1 MIVVDTSGLLTLLD
15 RGEPA
20 HRRAHRAI
28 ARERGP
34 LVVIDLVL
42 AETDHLVLRRLGRAA
57 EHAFVA
63 QLIEG
68 VFLREPLQDVDLAR
82 AQRILTR
89 YADQDLGLTDA
100 SVIAVAERLRT
111 RRILT
116 LDQRHFGTYRD
127 ERGHGLELLPP
138 PGRGRRRE

>member
-1 MIVVDTSGLLTLLD
+1 VRRERAALVD

-28 ARERGP
+28 ARKRGP

-42 AETDHLVLRRLGRAA
+42 AETDHLVLRRVGRAA

-63 QLIEG
+63 QLVKG
-68 VFLREPLQDVDLAR
+68 VFLREPLQDADLTG
-82 AQRILTR
+82 AQRILR
-89 YADQDLGLTDA
+89 RCSDQDLGLTDA
-100 SVIAVAERLRT
+100 CVRAVADRLRT

-116 LDQRHFGTYRD
+116 LDHRHFGTYRD
-127 ERGHGLELLPP
+127 ARGHGHELLPVP
-138 PGRGRRRE
+138 VRRSRPERR